1 MAFPAFLYHIIF
13 GTTALFLCVITVLIG
28 AMFSGRIGDSKG
40 HKELYKLHK
49 YSGIITGIF
58 VVFTFIFMILP
69 PYFSG
74 QSIILGIHG
83 WIAVFALIIVIIQ
96 ISLSLL
102 IKVRTKLR
110 NIHLY
115 LGYILLI
122 LLTLQVINGLILASL

>member
-13 GTTALFLCVITVLIG
+13 GTTALLLCVITVLLG
-28 AMFSGRIGDSKG
+28 AMFIGRIGDSRG
-40 HKELYKLHK
+40 HKELYKFHK

-69 PYFSG
+69 PFFSG
-74 QSIILGIHG
+74 ESIILGIHG

-96 ISLSLL
+96 VSLSLL
-102 IKVRTKLR
+102 IKDRKKLR
-110 NIHLY
+110 KSHLY

-122 LLTLQVINGLILASL
+122 LLTLQVVNGLMLVSF